1 MKPPLL
7 ESKAVRRYINFP
19 SSRFEEITGNVD
31 ELNLETKR
39 INVSHASTPN
49 TKTQNAIRHS
59 ARERGHQDPGGH
71 KFRAA
76 TSNVLKYFQ
85 ESRNPPS
92 TQELEAV
99 TRFINIVTSVCE
111 REAEKE
117 TKRKKASSEQSIKLE
132 ETLTEVESDSGSA
145 SRFTKHLQDGT
156 IPKLEDVINFLIPS
170 SKGAVDEGKETMSK
184 TSSFNQPNKHLEET
198 FGNKSNVASS
208 SRGCPGT
215 ERVWD

>member
-39 INVSHASTPN
+39 FNVNHASTPN

-59 ARERGHQDPGGH
+59 ARDHRGH
-71 KFRAA
+71 KFKAA

-117 TKRKKASSEQSIKLE
+117 TKRKKPSSEQSIKLE

-184 TSSFNQPNKHLEET
+184 TSSFNQPNKHPEET